1 MEQFT
6 SNANTVFGLD
16 HVTNI
21 MKFHNAYLETFLSLQ
36 EFIIYGEGPLPIQYR
51 HFIAIMVK
59 FYFSFIIKFYSG
71 FI

>member
-1 MEQFT
+1 MENFI
-6 SNANTVFGLD
+6 SNANTNYGLD

-51 HFIAIMVK
+51 HYIAIMVN
-59 FYFSFIIKFYSG
+59 
-71 FI
+71 